1 MKKTIWQPLVLGVA
15 FGLLAGIAMVSGLS
29 FMLSSTEASNVI
41 GFYMALFLLSA
52 AIGGPLAGAITSTIC
67 VLFVAMFGAPDMKA
81 VSSDPVVLWTNVV
94 VMGTLVA
101 LIGFAYRLIF
111 ERVKMPARLL
121 PWAGIVIAFYLLS
134 SPINIGIQFTLN
146 GEAGILSA
154 VLGSYKDYIPQ
165 ALFDIFFTSLV
176 FIALPARYRRPL
188 WIEVKPGTPSLEG
201 RAEAVEVAR

>member
-1 MKKTIWQPLVLGVA
+1 MI
-15 FGLLAGIAMVSGLS
+15 
-29 FMLSSTEASNVI
+29 
-41 GFYMALFLLSA
+41 LFLLSA
-52 AIGGPLAGAITSTIC
+52 ALGGPLAGAITSTIC

-121 PWAGIVIAFYLLS
+121 PWSGIVIAFYLLS

-154 VLGSYKDYIPQ
+154 VLVSYKDYIPQ

-176 FIALPARYRRPL
+176 FIAMPSSYTRPR
-188 WIEVKPGTPSLEG
+188 WYESKQTTNQSSKTQDK
-201 RAEAVEVAR
+201 

>member
-52 AIGGPLAGAITSTIC
+52 AIGGPLAGATTSTIC

-176 FIALPARYRRPL
+176 FIALPSSYTRPR
-188 WIEVKPGTPSLEG
+188 WYESKKTPRQNG
-201 RAEAVEVAR
+201 

>member
-1 MKKTIWQPLVLGVA
+1 MKKTFWQPLVLGIA

-29 FMLSSTEASNVI
+29 FMVSSTGASNVI
-41 GFYMALFLLSA
+41 GFFMILFLLSA
-52 AIGGPLAGAITSTIC
+52 ALGGPLAGATTSTIC

-111 ERVKMPARLL
+111 ERVKMPTRLL

-176 FIALPARYRRPL
+176 FIALPSSYTRPR
-188 WIEVKPGTPSLEG
+188 WYEPRKAPDRSSKVQGN
-201 RAEAVEVAR
+201 R